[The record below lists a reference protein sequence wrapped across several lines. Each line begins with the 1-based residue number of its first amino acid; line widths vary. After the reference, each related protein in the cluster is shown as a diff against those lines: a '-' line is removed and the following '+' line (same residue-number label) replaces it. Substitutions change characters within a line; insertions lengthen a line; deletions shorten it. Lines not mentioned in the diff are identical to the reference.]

1 MSDEEQSSL
10 DPVAEAAAAVL
21 ANPNKQ
27 TGAKNKNAKRKKKRA
42 DRNVSTAMIYIQV
55 SYNNTLMTATDQQGD
70 TLAWSSAGG
79 CGFRGPKKATPY
91 AANVTTRVL
100 VEKIKKFNVKD
111 AHVFV
116 KGVGSGRESA
126 IRSIHSGGVNVL
138 SIKDVTPIPHNGCR
152 RRKPRRI

>member
-1 MSDEEQSSL
+1 MSDEQTSL
-10 DPVAEAAAAVL
+10 DPVAEAAAAIL
-21 ANPNKQ
+21 AAPKQ

-42 DRNVSTAMIYIQV
+42 DRNVPTAIIYVQV
-55 SYNNTLMTATDQQGD
+55 SYNNTLMTATDLQGD

-100 VEKIKKFNVKD
+100 VEKCKKFNVKE

-126 IRSIHSGGVNVL
+126 IRSIHSGGINVL

>member
-1 MSDEEQSSL
+1 MSDEQPSL
-10 DPVAEAAAAVL
+10 DPVAEAAAAIL
-21 ANPNKQ
+21 AAPKQ
-27 TGAKNKNAKRKKKRA
+27 TGAKNKNSKRKKKRA
-42 DRNVSTAMIYIQV
+42 DRNVPVAIIYVQV
-55 SYNNTLMTATDQQGD
+55 SYNNTLMTATDLQGD
-70 TLAWSSAGG
+70 TLAWSSAGA

-100 VEKIKKFNVKD
+100 VEKCKKFNVKE

-126 IRSIHSGGVNVL
+126 IRSIHSGGINVL